1 MLQKLFGGTSA
12 LRLLYH
18 YIMGWIAAAR
28 YGFPGKKM
36 KVIGVTGTD
45 GKTST
50 CFMIA
55 HILENSHIKVGM
67 TTTVAFQIGKKKWKN
82 TTHKTTLGRFGLH
95 KMLRDMVRAGVEV
108 AVVEV
113 SSHGLLQSRLIGVNF
128 VTAVITSLSREH
140 LDYHGTMEAYRNAK
154 GKLFRKLVGK
164 QDCTAIVCSEISESQ
179 YFLQFDIK
187 NKIVYGEDEIK
198 GQNNEKISNIR
209 EVKGGQE
216 FELDKVKVFLPLAG
230 EFHAYNATAALLAAK
245 SVGVSLEKGILA
257 LCNMAPIPGRL
268 EEIVAKNG
276 AKIFI
281 DYAVTP
287 DALTKMYSTLSSMV
301 GEGKL
306 IAVLGACG
314 DRDQGKRPIMGEIAT
329 RICDYVY
336 FTDEESYT
344 ENPLDILEM
353 LTKDAKKLGRSNFD
367 VILDRAEAIKKAITA
382 SHHGDIIVVSGMGDQ
397 DSRVVGDKKLP
408 WSDRGEVLKNL
419 N

>member
-1 MLQKLFGGTSA
+1 MLRKVFGGTSV
-12 LRLLYH
+12 LRLMYH
-18 YIMGWIAAAR
+18 YVMGFVAASW
-28 YGFPGKKM
+28 YGFPGRKL

-55 HILENSHIKVGM
+55 HILEKSGVKVGM
-67 TTTVAFQIGKKKWKN
+67 TTTVSFQIGSKKWKN

-154 GKLFRKLVGK
+154 GKLFERLIGK
-164 QDCTAIVCSEISESQ
+164 PDGTAVICSEISEAK
-179 YFLQFDIK
+179 YFLQFDVK
-187 NKIVYGEDEIK
+187 NKIVFGEHEIK
-198 GQNNEKISNIR
+198 GQMNVHIANMHN
-209 EVKGGQE
+209 VNGGQE
-216 FELDKVKVFLPLAG
+216 FEIDKQKVFLPLVG
-230 EFHAYNATAALLAAK
+230 RFHAYNATGALLSAE
-245 SVGVSLEKGILA
+245 SVGISLEKGIKA
-257 LCNMAPIPGRL
+257 LENMPPIPGRL

-276 AKIFI
+276 ARIFI

-314 DRDQGKRPIMGEIAT
+314 DRDQGKRPIIGEIAT
-329 RICDYVY
+329 QICDYVY
-336 FTDEESYT
+336 FTDEEPYT

-353 LTKDAKKLGRSNFD
+353 LTKGAKKLGRKNFD
-367 VILDRAEAIKKAITA
+367 VILDRGEAIKKAIKA

-397 DSRVVGDKKLP
+397 DSRIVGDTKMP